1 MPLGGHNVPFILSI
15 SELRKNAFPMDW
27 RKCEAR
33 QCRCESVGDLVDGGG
48 MGEATEAEHGEL
60 L

>member
-1 MPLGGHNVPFILSI
+1 MFPSFFPFQ
-15 SELRKNAFPMDW
+15 LRKNAFPMDW